1 MLAGVI
7 LEAACAAIICGA
19 LGRIADADGH
29 SPLAW
34 AGLTLVLCLAS
45 LMLPVPVL
53 RLVLA
58 GYAAFAAM
66 FVYNLLRPL
75 PR

>member
-1 MLAGVI
+1 MLGRVI
-7 LEAACAAIICGA
+7 LEAACAAIVCGGI
-19 LGRIADADGH
+19 GRIADVDGH

-58 GYAAFAAM
+58 GYTAFALM
-66 FVYNLLRPL
+66 FLYNLFRPL